1 MKGIDSKNWIIILL
15 GIIGSAIIAF
25 LLKLQKIDF
34 KNFQAT
40 DILLIL
46 GVAIIAVVFIFYR
59 KIREINDELDNQEK
73 EQKRICEKLKIY
85 EQLIDMKAEIKEL
98 QKRCKI

>member
-1 MKGIDSKNWIIILL
+1 MKGIDSRDWIIIIL
-15 GIIGSAIIAF
+15 GIISSIIIAF

-46 GVAIIAVVFIFYR
+46 GVAIIAVVFVFYR

-73 EQKRICEKLKIY
+73 EQKRICEKLKIH